1 METKEIKRV
10 GVMSAAKFSAA
21 IALVFSVIIGIIS
34 VVTAVL
40 SHAVV
45 PGSSLLV
52 TLGGGVVAVVLV
64 VLIFAIVSMI
74 VGFIAGALY
83 AFIYN
88 LAAGVFG
95 GLKVEVE

>member
-10 GVMSAAKFSAA
+10 DIMSAAKLSAA
-21 IALVFSVIIGIIS
+21 IALVFFVIIGIIS
-34 VVTAVL
+34 AVFAILNYAVMPGYSLFANLGGSILSAVL
-40 SHAVV
+40 
-45 PGSSLLV
+45 
-52 TLGGGVVAVVLV
+52 LV
-64 VLIFAIVSMI
+64 VILAVIGMI
-74 VGFIAGALY
+74 VGFILGALY